1 MPVLHAPTLSQARTF
16 ITRRRF
22 LVTASLATASV
33 AFYSNDIARHEIDV
47 THPTFFIKNLPP
59 AFHGFR
65 IAQISDLHLEE
76 YTEDYFL
83 RRVID
88 HVNDLA
94 PDMVLVTGDFIS
106 RGPLSPLIS
115 FQAAGRCGELLSRL
129 HCPIRYG
136 ILGNH
141 DAAVSSQA
149 VRFHME
155 ENGLPILVNQHTR
168 IEYKGDHIFIA
179 GLDDTEFGKPD
190 IDVTL
195 PDSVDAP
202 LIFLVHEPDYA
213 DDVMAHPR
221 AKEIDLILSGHTHGG
236 QIRLPLLGPI
246 ALPPNGRRYPEGHFQ
261 IGETQLYVNRG
272 IGTVGVPFRLN
283 CPPEITLATLQ
294 PVPADSSAIHND
306 DPFSAL

>member
-1 MPVLHAPTLSQARTF
+1 M
-16 ITRRRF
+16 TRRRF
-22 LVTASLATASV
+22 VVASAFTAGAV
-33 AFYSNDIARHEIDV
+33 AFYSNDVARHEIDV
-47 THPTFFIKNLPP
+47 THPTFYVKKLPP
-59 AFHGFR
+59 AFEGFR

-106 RGPLSPLIS
+106 RGPLTPVVS
-115 FQAAGRCGELLSRL
+115 FQAAGRCAELLSRL
-129 HCPIRYG
+129 RCPLRFG

-155 ENGLPILVNQHTR
+155 DNGLPMLVNECTR
-168 IEYKGDHIFIA
+168 VERKGDHIFLA

-190 IDVTL
+190 LDATL
-195 PDSVDAP
+195 PKSPDAP
-202 LIFLVHEPDYA
+202 VILLVHEPDYA
-213 DDVMAHPR
+213 DTVIAHPK
-221 AKEIDLILSGHTHGG
+221 AKEVDLILSGHTHGG
-236 QIRLPLLGPI
+236 QIRLPFFGPI
-246 ALPPNGRRYPEGHFQ
+246 ALPPNGRLYPEGHFQ
-261 IGETQLYVNRG
+261 VGTSQLYVNRG

-283 CPPEITLATLQ
+283 CPPEITIATLKAT
-294 PVPADSSAIHND
+294 V
-306 DPFSAL
+306 